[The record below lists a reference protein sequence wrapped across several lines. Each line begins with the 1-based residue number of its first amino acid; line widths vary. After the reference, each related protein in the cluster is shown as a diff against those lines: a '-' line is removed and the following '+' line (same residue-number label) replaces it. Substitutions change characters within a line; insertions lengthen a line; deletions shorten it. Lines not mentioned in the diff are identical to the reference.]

1 MEAKNEFI
9 QYIYSTPQIIENRP
23 SYQCIFIGTCHDDLD
38 FFETCYNPHEIVI
51 KIKRNRSPHDGKY
64 LY

>member
-23 SYQCIFIGTCHDDLD
+23 SYRCIFIGTCNDDLD
-38 FFETCYNPHEIVI
+38 FLKHATIHM
-51 KIKRNRSPHDGKY
+51 K
-64 LY
+64 L